1 MIFFTSLI
9 LWAIITGIFMLKKMS
24 PAQII
29 ISLLTGCAAFV
40 AADIIMSLYGG
51 NMPVNAYTLS
61 ISAAGG
67 LPGVILLILL
77 KTFFL

>member
-1 MIFFTSLI
+1 MIFFTALI
-9 LWAIITGIFMLKKMS
+9 IWAIITGIFMLKKMS
-24 PAQII
+24 LPQII
-29 ISLLTGCAAFV
+29 ISLLAGCAALT

-51 NMPVNAYTLS
+51 NMPMNAYTLS

-77 KTFFL
+77 KTFFI